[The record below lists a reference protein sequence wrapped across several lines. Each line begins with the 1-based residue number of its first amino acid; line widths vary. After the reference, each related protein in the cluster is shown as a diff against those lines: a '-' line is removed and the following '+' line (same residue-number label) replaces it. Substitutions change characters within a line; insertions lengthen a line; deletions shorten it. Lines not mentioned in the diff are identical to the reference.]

1 MRKRICFKVL
11 IIALLLVSSAASVL
25 PQSVKKEGQAQ
36 ERVARAE
43 EGSLPPRAPNEQEV
57 MGVVLAGKRAEPVQ
71 PAQTSPYP
79 HFIDPVNGMTADDLV
94 RYALAHNGELAAAR
108 QMIDILT
115 MLQEKTAGNL
125 TEEEEDFLTTHLGEL
140 KLAFVQRTKTI

>member
-11 IIALLLVSSAASVL
+11 ITALLLVSSAARVL
-25 PQSVKKEGQAQ
+25 PQSVKKEGKAQ

-71 PAQTSPYP
+71 PAQTPSPYP
-79 HFIDPVNGMTADDLV
+79 HFIDPVNGLTADDLV
-94 RYALAHNGELAAAR
+94 RYALAHNAELAAAR
-108 QMIDILT
+108 QMIA
-115 MLQEKTAGNL
+115 EARG
-125 TEEEEDFLTTHLGEL
+125 
-140 KLAFVQRTKTI
+140 R